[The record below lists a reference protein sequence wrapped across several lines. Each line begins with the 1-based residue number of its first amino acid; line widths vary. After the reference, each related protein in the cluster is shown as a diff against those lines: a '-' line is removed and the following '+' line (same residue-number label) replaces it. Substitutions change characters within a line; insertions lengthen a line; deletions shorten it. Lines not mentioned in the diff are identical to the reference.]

1 MPEETVRL
9 VLNRNS
15 DQPYVLHR
23 EDCPTIQ
30 HQVRGDLREELP
42 AGGFQVLESYEDGLA
57 LVGRNEGTERTYYD
71 AVYVSLEELATVGRY
86 RRCKICA
93 PDAPEGPPKPQ
104 AYLKKAS
111 TLTASDLGRVTADG
125 AIVRVEHSVEGTVV
139 TLDSGTVLALDEG
152 ETVAFPKPSSVGS
165 TAASTHGR
173 SS

>member
-1 MPEETVRL
+1 MSETVRL

-15 DQPYVLHR
+15 EQPYVLHR

-57 LVGRNEGTERTYYD
+57 LVGPNEGTERTYYD

-104 AYLKKAS
+104 AYLKMAS
-111 TLTASDLGRVTADG
+111 MLTASDLGRVTVDG
-125 AIVRVEHSVEGTVV
+125 TIVRVEHSAKGTVV
-139 TLDSGTVLALDEG
+139 TLDSGVVLSLGEG
-152 ETVAFPKPSSVGS
+152 ETVAFPKPTRASQATSTDGS
-165 TAASTHGR
+165 NS
-173 SS
+173 